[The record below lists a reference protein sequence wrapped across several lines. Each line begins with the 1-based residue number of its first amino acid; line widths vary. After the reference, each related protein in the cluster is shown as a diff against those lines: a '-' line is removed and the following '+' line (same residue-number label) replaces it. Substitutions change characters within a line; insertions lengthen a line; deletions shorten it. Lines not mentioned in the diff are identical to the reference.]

1 MTDVAPSSPYRAEP
15 ERARP
20 WTVPVFTGVMLLAAL
35 LRIPG
40 LFTDFWLDEIWTL
53 TIVETLD
60 SPLDIVTKVRHSNN
74 HHLNTLVFYLL
85 GEQDHWIA
93 YRIHALLAGLGAVAL
108 AWLIAAR
115 FGRLEKVLAAGLTA
129 VSYLAVHFS
138 SEARGYSAVVFFAF
152 LTFWGALRF
161 VDRRDWAS
169 AVIVWTAAC
178 LGWLSHLAFAHFFA
192 ALVLWLPFRLW
203 QTSETGARA
212 VRGSVTVLGV
222 PFVFAG
228 LFYLAEVRNIII
240 HGAPEYAMLDV
251 IVKSLS
257 LAGGG
262 PAAGPW
268 AFAVG
273 AVTALIFSGSV
284 VWMARRGEQVWPFF
298 ALVIFLVP
306 ATLLVVLR
314 PDVLF
319 VRYFVVSIGFGLIAA
334 AVLLG
339 GLLRSGSLPRVAAV
353 VLLAA
358 FVVGNAVNLAAFYR
372 HGRGAYRAGL
382 LHIVQTSPG
391 GVTTLGSDHDFRNGT
406 VIDYYRR
413 FLPPGERIEYIDHAR
428 YPAGGPD
435 WIVLHRIGA
444 LGEVHESIDDSLGNT
459 FLLQKVLPYSDLSG
473 WHWLLYRR
481 K

>member
-1 MTDVAPSSPYRAEP
+1 MTDVARSPARADP
-15 ERARP
+15 KKARA
-20 WTVPVFTGVMLLAAL
+20 WALTAFVGVMVLTGL

-40 LFTDFWLDEIWTL
+40 LFSDFWLDEIWTL

-74 HHLNTLVFYLL
+74 HHLNTFIFFLL
-85 GEQDHWIA
+85 GEQDHWIP

-108 AWLIAAR
+108 AWLIASR
-115 FGRLEKVLAAGLTA
+115 FGPLEKVLAAGLTA
-129 VSYLAVHFS
+129 VSYIAVHFS

-152 LTFWGALRF
+152 LTLWGALRF
-161 VDRRDWAS
+161 VDRRDWLS
-169 AVIVWTAAC
+169 AIVVWVGAC
-178 LGWLSHLAFAHFFA
+178 LGWLSHLAFAHFFV

-203 QTSETGARA
+203 QTSETRARA
-212 VRGSVTVLGV
+212 VWRSVQALGV
-222 PFVFAG
+222 PLVFTA
-228 LFYLAEVRNIII
+228 LFYFIEVRNITI

-251 IVKSLS
+251 LAKTLS

-262 PAAGPW
+262 PATGPW
-268 AFAVG
+268 ALVVA
-273 AVTALIFSGSV
+273 AVTALVFAGAI
-284 VWMARRGEQVWPFF
+284 VWMAVRREAVWPFF
-298 ALVIFLVP
+298 ALVVFAVP
-306 ATLLVVLR
+306 AALLVILR

-339 GLLRSGSLPRVAAV
+339 GLLRSESPARVTAV
-353 VLLAA
+353 VVLAA
-358 FVVGNAVNLAAFYR
+358 FIVGNAFNLAGFYR
-372 HGRGAYRAGL
+372 HGRGGYRAGL
-382 LHIVQTSPG
+382 VHIVETSPG
-391 GVTTLGSDHDFRNGT
+391 SVVTLGSDHDFRNGT

-413 FLPPGERIEYIDHAR
+413 FLPTGERIEYVDQAH

-459 FLLQKVLPYSDLSG
+459 FLLDRVLPYSDLSG
-473 WHWLLYRR
+473 WHWLLYHR